1 VAEHQAVLSAAVDD
15 ISKLVIEG
23 PRRIWRYFA
32 TSWGYQTVPEPFVR
46 KWESQK
52 RWKERQRRFQR
63 RRRRLCGL
71 LVWIRS
77 AILFSHVI
85 VEPLVI
91 CLRYQAQR
99 LGFVI
104 AQRGIDVGE
113 SGVFNQLGFV
123 SSLLGASLFAAID
136 RRSVQS
142 CISLGLLIYYHTLY
156 LSHCSQDVRGLS
168 LSAITVDG
176 SYAYLAFYHLGFYLY
191 FPIDLACKRLGCA
204 KKCI

>member
-1 VAEHQAVLSAAVDD
+1 MAEHQAVLSAAVGD

-32 TSWGYQTVPEPFVR
+32 ASWGYQAVPEPFVR
-46 KWESQK
+46 TWEKRK
-52 RWKERQRRFQR
+52 RWKERQRCFQR
-63 RRRRLCGL
+63 RRRRLCAVF
-71 LVWIRS
+71 VWIRN
-77 AILFSHVI
+77 AILISHVA
-85 VEPLVI
+85 VEPFAI

-99 LGFVI
+99 LGIVI
-104 AQRGIDVGE
+104 TQRGIDVGE

-142 CISLGLLIYYHTLY
+142 RISLGLLIYYHTLY
-156 LSHCSQDVRGLS
+156 LSHCSQDLRGLS
-168 LSAITVDG
+168 LSVDG
-176 SYAYLAFYHLGFYLY
+176 SYAYLALYHVGFYLY

-204 KKCI
+204 ER